1 MYVLDE
7 DESAPGLV
15 TCLKDYNGVT
25 RVYLGQL
32 KFSKCLL
39 MVRAW
44 EVLVKHVGTFIE

>member
-25 RVYLGQL
+25 RVYLGQFKIL
-32 KFSKCLL
+32 KVFTDGQSLGSTCKTCGDI
-39 MVRAW
+39 
-44 EVLVKHVGTFIE
+44 H